1 MGDVTIF
8 QEKEKICIEKNDTSR
23 QIAPATLIFFKSYS
37 PFLCI
42 HSSPPFSVSF
52 HPHHSKQHRLFHI
65 MLSQT
70 WRQTHKSFHVWYIKS
85 SIHNRDT
92 EKHIKHSHVHPT
104 QTHTALSPLALLH
117 TKLTQLC
124 ADPPSTHN
132 HVERVSLPLNH
143 QSTSNVRTAAL
154 SPEHVVVF
162 LMI

>member
-8 QEKEKICIEKNDTSR
+8 QEKEKICIEMNDTSR
-23 QIAPATLIFFKSYS
+23 RTAPATLIVFKSYS

-70 WRQTHKSFHVWYIKS
+70 WRQTHKSFHVRYIKS

-92 EKHIKHSHVHPT
+92 EKHIKHSHVHPI
-104 QTHTALSPLALLH
+104 QTHTVLSPLALLQIKQHSLLSCVLIHHQH
-117 TKLTQLC
+117 TI
-124 ADPPSTHN
+124 
-132 HVERVSLPLNH
+132 
-143 QSTSNVRTAAL
+143 
-154 SPEHVVVF
+154 
-162 LMI
+162 M